1 MLTAIAVIL
10 IALTSFV
17 VGVFTLVGYM
27 VWRLMRNAGWDK
39 SNMTNALRVLS
50 HVIMHPEDLS
60 HMYYTKYE
68 VEFGVRVATRR
79 PFWYIDQDEITQVV
93 TARPTAEEKSL

>member
-1 MLTAIAVIL
+1 MSTLAIIL
-10 IALTSFV
+10 IAVTSIAF
-17 VGVFTLVGYM
+17 GVTLLLSYLVTRM
-27 VWRLMRNAGWDK
+27 IRADNWDH